1 MPWKVKKPTAA
12 DVSPDWLRPY
22 WIRGKGKR
30 HDRMPLPEEAGKAIV
45 DYIQNGRRGSS
56 RTLFV
61 SHRVP
66 YRPWTGG
73 TSP

>member
-1 MPWKVKKPTAA
+1 MILARLGLRAPEVIAIQLDDIDWRAGAILIRARASGTTDAA
-12 DVSPDWLRPY
+12 AR
-22 WIRGKGKR
+22 
-30 HDRMPLPEEAGKAIV
+30 EAGKAIV

-66 YRPWTGG
+66 
-73 TSP
+73 